1 MKQLLILSGKGG
13 TGKTTVASA
22 FIRLSDARTYADCD
36 VEAPNLH
43 LITGWSSE
51 PVRTDFYG
59 LSKAEIDADL
69 CIECGLC
76 KEHCRFKAIRVEETY
91 TVDPFA
97 CEGCAVCHHVCPVS
111 AVTMAPAVSGEL
123 LLYQEGD
130 RVFSTAELKMGS
142 GMSGLLVA
150 EVKKQMREKALEK
163 RFAIIDGS
171 PGIGC
176 PVIAS
181 LSGVDLVLIVAE
193 PSLSGISDMERVIDT
208 SMKFGTTVAVCVN
221 KHDTNP
227 EITGRIRTF
236 CQEENL
242 PFAGV
247 IPFDTEAVRAINKG
261 QSIVDIDCPSGEAVR
276 SVYEKTMALLLE
288 K

>member
-97 CEGCAVCHHVCPVS
+97 CEGCASVIMS
-111 AVTMAPAVSGEL
+111 ARSRRSPWRRLFRGSCSSIRRVTGFFRPRSSKWAA
-123 LLYQEGD
+123 
-130 RVFSTAELKMGS
+130 A
-142 GMSGLLVA
+142 
-150 EVKKQMREKALEK
+150 
-163 RFAIIDGS
+163 
-171 PGIGC
+171 C
-176 PVIAS
+176 
-181 LSGVDLVLIVAE
+181 
-193 PSLSGISDMERVIDT
+193 
-208 SMKFGTTVAVCVN
+208 
-221 KHDTNP
+221 
-227 EITGRIRTF
+227 
-236 CQEENL
+236 
-242 PFAGV
+242 
-247 IPFDTEAVRAINKG
+247 RA
-261 QSIVDIDCPSGEAVR
+261 CW
-276 SVYEKTMALLLE
+276 
-288 K
+288 

>member
-1 MKQLLILSGKGG
+1 
-13 TGKTTVASA
+13 
-22 FIRLSDARTYADCD
+22 
-36 VEAPNLH
+36 
-43 LITGWSSE
+43 
-51 PVRTDFYG
+51 
-59 LSKAEIDADL
+59 
-69 CIECGLC
+69 
-76 KEHCRFKAIRVEETY
+76 
-91 TVDPFA
+91 
-97 CEGCAVCHHVCPVS
+97 
-111 AVTMAPAVSGEL
+111 
-123 LLYQEGD
+123 
-130 RVFSTAELKMGS
+130 MGS

-208 SMKFGTTVAVCVN
+208 AMKFGTTVAVCVN

-261 QSIVDIDCPSGEAVR
+261 QSIVDIDCPSGEAVL